1 MQTSMKQLPGSP
13 KSRSASGCSD
23 ILGEV
28 IVNLM
33 DIDRIIGELRSL
45 PGTQRPVF
53 IAIDGFGGS
62 GKSTLAAKLR
72 TTLVSAFVINIDDF
86 ITKERVFD
94 LSGEKSSFDRNRL
107 KQQVLLPGSRGEQ
120 VRYQRLI
127 WESNS
132 LSEPIVVPDVDFLI
146 VEGISSYHPDIAS
159 FYNLKIWIETPI
171 EMAKERGRARDAGN
185 ENAQHWDRWAEN
197 DLLYQQKFHP
207 ELAADFVMSGV

>member
-1 MQTSMKQLPGSP
+1 
-13 KSRSASGCSD
+13 
-23 ILGEV
+23 
-28 IVNLM
+28 M
-33 DIDRIIGELRSL
+33 DIERIIDELRSL
-45 PGTQRPVF
+45 PVTQRPVF

-72 TTLVSAFVINIDDF
+72 TALVSAFVVSIDDF
-86 ITKERVFD
+86 ITKERISD
-94 LSGEKSSFDRNRL
+94 LSEDKSSFDRSRL

-159 FYNLKIWIETPI
+159 FYSLKIWIDTP
-171 EMAKERGRARDAGN
+171 MDVAKARGRARDGGN
-185 ENAQHWDRWAEN
+185 ENAQNWDRWAEN

-207 ELAADFVMSGV
+207 ELAADFVVSGV